1 MTSLSRNLHVTHAL
15 PLGRARMRYVRLKA
29 PMIAMNAADEDDA
42 ADVQCFACAATII
55 GAVRSAAVAGL
66 AVQCPQCGTISEI

>member
-1 MTSLSRNLHVTHAL
+1 MSSLSRNLHVTHAL
-15 PLGRARMRYVRLKA
+15 PLGRARMRYMRLKTQ
-29 PMIAMNAADEDDA
+29 MIEMNQAEADDA

-55 GAVRSAAVAGL
+55 GAVRSASVTGL